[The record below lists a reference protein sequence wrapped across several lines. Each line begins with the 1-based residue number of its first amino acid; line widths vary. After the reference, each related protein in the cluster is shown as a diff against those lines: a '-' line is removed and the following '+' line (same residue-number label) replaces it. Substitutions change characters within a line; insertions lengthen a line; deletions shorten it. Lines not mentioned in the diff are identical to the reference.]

1 MDTDTFEVGTRADIS
16 SVAIDLLNRLALG
29 IAREHPGV
37 VGENCRMQS
46 SQKLRCRT
54 GDRHTLQTLLLGRGS
69 RLGPDAGVEI
79 ELLPADIQRRAAPR
93 AGPGGGRGW
102 RPAG

>member
-1 MDTDTFEVGTRADIS
+1 
-16 SVAIDLLNRLALG
+16 
-29 IAREHPGV
+29 
-37 VGENCRMQS
+37 
-46 SQKLRCRT
+46 
-54 GDRHTLQTLLLGRGS
+54 LQTLLLGRGS